1 MLYRLRVNDFILK
14 LSSFFINIGHPYTFV
29 IFRGVHITEFL
40 VTFFFPFYFILRGIT
55 LVDEVHDFVDV
66 LIGEVFFAKAGVISE
81 RQMVRGE
88 QTAQNAA
95 TFQPVPQVFK
105 KPPDAGPK

>member
-55 LVDEVHDFVDV
+55 LVDEVHEFVEKIMGRPV
-66 LIGEVFFAKAGVISE
+66 WTHEFPFIAEELKEKVKPMFLEICGNLTEGEDI
-81 RQMVRGE
+81 
-88 QTAQNAA
+88 
-95 TFQPVPQVFK
+95 
-105 KPPDAGPK
+105 